1 MDDIQGEMVPPLID
15 ALLKNGAIDAICV
28 PIIMKKGRPGFLI
41 QALASPADV
50 SRLEVTLL
58 QNGST
63 FGVRRASAERRVLDR
78 WHQDVDTP
86 WGPVRIKVGA
96 LLGKAIQA
104 SPEFEDCLALAT
116 ANQIPVRTVYDSA
129 KSIFAQQTPLP
140 ERP

>member
-1 MDDIQGEMVPPLID
+1 LN
-15 ALLKNGAIDAICV
+15 NGAIDAICI

-41 QALASPADV
+41 QALAAPANV
-50 SRLEVTLL
+50 SRVEVTLL

-96 LLGKAIQA
+96 LHGKAIQA

-129 KSIFAQQTPLP
+129 KSIFCQQPPLP